1 MHSQPQTIQEPL
13 PAELAPVR
21 LHPTV
26 QLPVRERKREVAA
39 ALAGQEAQ
47 PSTTWLG
54 SHPSGR

>member
-47 PSTTWLG
+47 PSTT
-54 SHPSGR
+54 